1 MPRHCVYISK
11 GSFEGNPVDFK
22 ALFIDAKQ
30 LAKMEGEKSQRY
42 TRETKV
48 ICFIILS
55 MSYLAW
61 TCSFCGFV
69 LCVVFSEK
77 NPQRRRLVE
86 RYHRYVLKD
95 GKTAADIYPPKGAK
109 EVKPVAKPVEEEKPV
124 EEVKAAVEEVKVA
137 EEVKVE
143 EKPAEEVKLLE
154 EEKPVEEEV
163 KPVEEEKAAEEAAP
177 ESTSV
182 WTSIS
187 NTFWW
192 LLGYKN

>member
-137 EEVKVE
+137 EEVKPVV
-143 EKPAEEVKLLE
+143 EEVKLLE
-154 EEKPVEEEV
+154 EEKPVDEEA

>member
-109 EVKPVAKPVEEEKPV
+109 EVKPAVKSVEEEKPV
-124 EEVKAAVEEVKVA
+124 EEVKAAEEVKPV

-143 EKPAEEVKLLE
+143 EKPAEEVKVVEEVKPVVE
-154 EEKPVEEEV
+154 EEKPVEEE
-163 KPVEEEKAAEEAAP
+163 KAAP

>member
-109 EVKPVAKPVEEEKPV
+109 EVKPAMKPVEEEKPV
-124 EEVKAAVEEVKVA
+124 EEVKAAEEVKPV

-143 EKPAEEVKLLE
+143 EKPAEEVKVVEEVKPVVE
-154 EEKPVEEEV
+154 EEKPVEEE
-163 KPVEEEKAAEEAAP
+163 KAAP

>member
-1 MPRHCVYISK
+1 M
-11 GSFEGNPVDFK
+11 
-22 ALFIDAKQ
+22 
-30 LAKMEGEKSQRY
+30 
-42 TRETKV
+42 
-48 ICFIILS
+48 
-55 MSYLAW
+55 
-61 TCSFCGFV
+61 
-69 LCVVFSEK
+69 
-77 NPQRRRLVE
+77 E

-109 EVKPVAKPVEEEKPV
+109 EVKPAVKPVEEEKPV
-124 EEVKAAVEEVKVA
+124 EEVKAAEEVKVA
-137 EEVKVE
+137 EEV
-143 EKPAEEVKLLE
+143 KPAEEVKLLE

>member
-1 MPRHCVYISK
+1 MYISK

-69 LCVVFSEK
+69 CCVVFSEK

-109 EVKPVAKPVEEEKPV
+109 EVKPAVKPVEEEKPV
-124 EEVKAAVEEVKVA
+124 EEVKVA
-137 EEVKVE
+137 EEV
-143 EKPAEEVKLLE
+143 KPAEEVKVVEEVKPVVE
-154 EEKPVEEEV
+154 EEKPVVEEE

>member
-1 MPRHCVYISK
+1 M
-11 GSFEGNPVDFK
+11 
-22 ALFIDAKQ
+22 
-30 LAKMEGEKSQRY
+30 
-42 TRETKV
+42 
-48 ICFIILS
+48 
-55 MSYLAW
+55 
-61 TCSFCGFV
+61 
-69 LCVVFSEK
+69 
-77 NPQRRRLVE
+77 E

-109 EVKPVAKPVEEEKPV
+109 EVKPAMKPVEEEKPV
-124 EEVKAAVEEVKVA
+124 EEVKAAEEVKPV

-143 EKPAEEVKLLE
+143 EKPAEEVKVVE

>member
-1 MPRHCVYISK
+1 M
-11 GSFEGNPVDFK
+11 
-22 ALFIDAKQ
+22 
-30 LAKMEGEKSQRY
+30 
-42 TRETKV
+42 
-48 ICFIILS
+48 
-55 MSYLAW
+55 
-61 TCSFCGFV
+61 
-69 LCVVFSEK
+69 
-77 NPQRRRLVE
+77 E

-109 EVKPVAKPVEEEKPV
+109 EVKPAAKPVEEEKPV

-137 EEVKVE
+137 EEVKPVV
-143 EKPAEEVKLLE
+143 EEVKLLE
-154 EEKPVEEEV
+154 EEKPVAEEE

>member
-137 EEVKVE
+137 EEVKPVV
-143 EKPAEEVKLLE
+143 EVKLLE

>member
-109 EVKPVAKPVEEEKPV
+109 EVKPAAKPVEEEKPV
-124 EEVKAAVEEVKVA
+124 EEVKAAVEEVKVV
-137 EEVKVE
+137 EEVKPVV
-143 EKPAEEVKLLE
+143 EEVKLL
-154 EEKPVEEEV
+154 
-163 KPVEEEKAAEEAAP
+163 EEEKAAEEAAP

>member
-137 EEVKVE
+137 EEVKPVV
-143 EKPAEEVKLLE
+143 EEVKLLE

>member
-1 MPRHCVYISK
+1 MYISK

-55 MSYLAW
+55 MSYLAR

-124 EEVKAAVEEVKVA
+124 EEVKAAVEEVKVV
-137 EEVKVE
+137 EEVK
-143 EKPAEEVKLLE
+143 PAVEEVKPVVE
-154 EEKPVEEEV
+154 EEKPVVEEE
-163 KPVEEEKAAEEAAP
+163 KPVEEEKAAEEEKATEEATP

>member
-124 EEVKAAVEEVKVA
+124 EEVKAAVEEVKVV
-137 EEVKVE
+137 EEVKPVV
-143 EKPAEEVKLLE
+143 EEVKLLE

>member
-1 MPRHCVYISK
+1 M
-11 GSFEGNPVDFK
+11 
-22 ALFIDAKQ
+22 
-30 LAKMEGEKSQRY
+30 
-42 TRETKV
+42 
-48 ICFIILS
+48 
-55 MSYLAW
+55 
-61 TCSFCGFV
+61 
-69 LCVVFSEK
+69 
-77 NPQRRRLVE
+77 E

-124 EEVKAAVEEVKVA
+124 EEVKPVEEKPVEEVKVA
-137 EEVKVE
+137 EEVKPV
-143 EKPAEEVKLLE
+143 
-154 EEKPVEEEV
+154 VEEE

>member
-137 EEVKVE
+137 EEVKPVV
-143 EKPAEEVKLLE
+143 EEVKLLE

-163 KPVEEEKAAEEAAP
+163 KPVEEEKAAEEAAS